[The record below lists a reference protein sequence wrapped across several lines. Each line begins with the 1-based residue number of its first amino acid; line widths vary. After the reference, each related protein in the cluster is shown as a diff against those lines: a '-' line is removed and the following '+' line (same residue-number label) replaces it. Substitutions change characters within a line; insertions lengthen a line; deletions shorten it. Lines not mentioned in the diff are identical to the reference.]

1 MIIVLANPEQ
11 EKVASGDEENSMT
24 LGLTALELARI
35 QFAFTVSFHIIFP
48 AISIGL
54 ASFLAVLE
62 GLWLKT
68 NNPVY
73 KDLFQYWIKIF
84 AVAFGMGVVS
94 GVVMSYQFGTNWSEF
109 SRFAGGV
116 TGPLL
121 AYEVL
126 TAFFLEAGF
135 LGIMLFGWNKVGPK
149 AHFFATLMV
158 AIGTCISMFW
168 ILSSNS
174 WMQTPQ
180 GYAIEAGRIVPVD
193 WWAIVFN
200 PSFPYRLA
208 HMGTAA
214 FLVAA
219 LMVAATAAWHLLKG
233 RRDALVKKSFSM
245 ALWLIVVLAPLQAM
259 IGDQHG
265 INTLHYQ
272 PAKIAAIEGHW
283 ETNKDEG
290 MELLLFGIPDM
301 QAEET
306 KYKVGIPNVGS
317 LILTHSMDGEIKG
330 LKEFAPEDRPNST
343 IIFWSFRIMV
353 GLGLLMILLG
363 VISLY
368 LRKTKRLYDSKWFHR
383 FALVMGGSG
392 FVSLLAGWFTTEVG
406 RQPWVVYGVMRT
418 KDALSPVSAEQVGLT
433 LIIFVLV
440 YFVVFGVGIYYM
452 LKLMWQGPQWSDPLD
467 ASTGGVG
474 QFKTPMRP
482 LSGADEPLDNDTT
495 KPSDNASSDHREH

>member
-1 MIIVLANPEQ
+1 
-11 EKVASGDEENSMT
+11 MT

-62 GLWLKT
+62 WRWLRT
-68 NNPVY
+68 HDAIY
-73 KDLFQYWIKIF
+73 KDLFKYWVKIF

-121 AYEVL
+121 TYEVL
-126 TAFFLEAGF
+126 SAFFLEAGF
-135 LGIMLFGWNKVGPK
+135 LGIMLFGWGRVGKK

-180 GYAIEAGRIVPVD
+180 GFSIENGIIVPQD
-193 WWAIVFN
+193 WFAIVFN

-208 HMGTAA
+208 HMAIAA
-214 FLVAA
+214 FMVAA
-219 LMVAATAAWHLLKG
+219 LLVAGTAAWHLIKG
-233 RRDALVKKSFSM
+233 RRDELIKKSFSM
-245 ALWLIVVLAPLQAM
+245 ALWLILILAPVQ
-259 IGDQHG
+259 IFVGDAHG
-265 INTLHYQ
+265 LNTLEHQ
-272 PAKIAAIEGHW
+272 PAKLAAMEGHW
-283 ETNKDEG
+283 ETNHNEG
-290 MELLLFGIPDM
+290 MPLYLFGIPDM
-301 QAEET
+301 QEERT
-306 KYKVGIPNVGS
+306 NYAISIPNLGS
-317 LILTHSMDGEIKG
+317 LILTHSKDGSVKG
-330 LKEFAPEDRPNST
+330 LKDFAPEDRPNST
-343 IIFWSFRIMV
+343 VVFWSFRIMV
-353 GLGLLMILLG
+353 GLGMLMLLLALTG
-363 VISLY
+363 LW
-368 LRKTKRLYDSKWFHR
+368 LRKTGKLYESKWFHR
-383 FALVMGGSG
+383 FALVMGPSG
-392 FVSLLAGWFTTEVG
+392 FIALLAGWFTTEVG

-440 YFVVFGVGIYYM
+440 YCIVFGIGIYYM
-452 LKLMWQGPQWSDPLD
+452 LKLINKGPEFIYSQVNEV
-467 ASTGGVG
+467 GGVG
-474 QFKTPMRP
+474 HFKTPMRP
-482 LSGADEPLDNDTT
+482 LSATDEDID
-495 KPSDNASSDHREH
+495 DQGQGASS